1 MGIFKLRRTD
11 NGTSCP
17 RSDILSIMQVDRV
30 EVLEILRQ
38 CHIFHRLTDEQLESV
53 TDRVEAFLYEEKQ
66 AIFEQGSV
74 PDGFFFVVSGRVR
87 LSRTRKKAED
97 FAFLESHDYFG
108 EEALTEKSVRR
119 RMTATAH
126 SDVIVLRLSR
136 NVLTALRQE
145 FPQIALP
152 MRVVLN
158 SYLLATDLKMDWRAP
173 REIIHFIARR
183 HWTFLI
189 LKLLPAMAIG
199 ALFIGPLAYL
209 SIVVFPD
216 SLLPVTLLGVMMAGF
231 LIWFGWLVLDW
242 TNDYAIVTNR
252 RLVKLEKVLLI
263 YESRQEVP
271 LDAILA
277 DDLKTDQ
284 IGRLLDYGDILVRTY
299 TGVIVL
305 NRLAHPQQVINL
317 INEVRGRKKFH
328 RRTEQLDQI
337 DRTIRERIE
346 HLPTEKGLP
355 HGVDVPVHVKAGVL
369 QEWMSELFLLRLE
382 EDGNIIYRTHWF
394 LLLKKIGLP
403 LFLSFILLIGT
414 LLIWLNLI
422 PIGISTGTLLF
433 IILGPLLFLW
443 LLYQYVD
450 WRNDRYIITPEL
462 IMDVFK
468 KPLGTEE
475 KKSAPLRNILS
486 IDYERKNLIG
496 LIFNFGTVFI
506 RVGESTFT
514 FDNVVNPAEVQRELF
529 QSFMELKQ
537 RDEARQEQERHDQM
551 ADWIERYHNYIEGA
565 TPENPLDEIPEG
577 EEPLADDQPDES
589 ENTP

>member
-1 MGIFKLRRTD
+1 
-11 NGTSCP
+11 
-17 RSDILSIMQVDRV
+17 MQVDRS
-30 EVLEILRQ
+30 EVLDILRQ

-66 AIFEQGSV
+66 AIFNQGSA

-87 LSRTRKKAED
+87 LERTQKKTVDYAV
-97 FAFLESHDYFG
+97 LESRDYFG
-108 EEALTEKSVRR
+108 EEALAEKPVRR
-119 RMTATAH
+119 RTTATAL
-126 SDVIVLRLSR
+126 SEVIVLRLTPDILS
-136 NVLTALRQE
+136 ALRHE
-145 FPQIALP
+145 FPEITLP
-152 MRVVLN
+152 IRVVLN
-158 SYLLATDLKMDWRAP
+158 SYLLSMNLKMDWRAP
-173 REIIHFIARR
+173 REVVHFIARR
-183 HWTFLI
+183 HWLFLI

-199 ALFIGPLAYL
+199 TLFTAVLVYLA
-209 SIVVFPD
+209 IVVLPN
-216 SLLPVTLLGVMMAGF
+216 SSLPVILLGLTLFGL
-231 LIWFGWLVLDW
+231 LIWLGWLALDW
-242 TNDYAIVTNR
+242 ANDYAVITNR
-252 RLVKLEKVLLI
+252 RVVKLEKVLLV

-271 LDAILA
+271 LDAVLA

-284 IGRLLDYGDILVRTY
+284 IGRLVDFGNILVRTY

-317 INEVRGRKKFH
+317 INEMRGRKKFH

-346 HLPTEKGLP
+346 HLPGDKGMSTP
-355 HGVDVPVHVKAGVL
+355 VDVPVHVKAGVL
-369 QEWMSELFLLRLE
+369 QEWMSQLFLLRLE

-394 LLLKKIGLP
+394 LLLKRTSLP
-403 LFLSFILLIGT
+403 LFLSFILLVGVF
-414 LLIWLNLI
+414 LIWLNII
-422 PIGISTGTLLF
+422 PFGASTGTLLF
-433 IILGPLLFLW
+433 LILGPALFLW

-486 IDYERKNLIG
+486 IDYERKNLIA
-496 LIFNFGTVFI
+496 LIFNFGTVYI

-537 RDEARQEQERHDQM
+537 RDEARLEQERHEQM
-551 ADWIERYHNYIEGA
+551 ADWIERYHNYIGGA
-565 TPENPLDEIPEG
+565 TTENPLDEIPG
-577 EEPLADDQPDES
+577 EEDAVEDDQPEGP
-589 ENTP
+589 EQAA